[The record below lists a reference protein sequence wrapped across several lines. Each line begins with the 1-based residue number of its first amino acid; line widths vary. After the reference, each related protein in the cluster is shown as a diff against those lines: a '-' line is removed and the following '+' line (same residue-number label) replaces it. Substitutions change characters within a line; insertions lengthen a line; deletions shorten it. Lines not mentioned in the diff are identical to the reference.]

1 MLAGY
6 HRIWNNA
13 VAVRH
18 PSLWTF
24 IRCIKDQ
31 QSAIENSVE
40 AVDNGEP
47 TIKRR
52 KKWRDLED
60 RFLRCGTNITTESA
74 MLGST
79 GTLLP
84 MESSNSDVTD
94 HLFFV

>member
-1 MLAGY
+1 MFAGY

-60 RFLRCGTNITTESA
+60 RFLRLRNEYNKGVRDVGQYWDAITH
-74 MLGST
+74 GI
-79 GTLLP
+79 
-84 MESSNSDVTD
+84 VQ
-94 HLFFV
+94 F

>member
-6 HRIWNNA
+6 QRIWNNA

-18 PSLWTF
+18 PLLWTF

-60 RFLRCGTNITTESA
+60 RFLRLRNEYNNGVRDVGQYWDAITH
-74 MLGST
+74 GI
-79 GTLLP
+79 
-84 MESSNSDVTD
+84 VQ
-94 HLFFV
+94 F